1 MKAIKLISTVL
12 VITALIA
19 TPMAAMAGK
28 GKAKTS
34 TSPTPATCS
43 FCVAT
48 PLSPEQITELK
59 WMREEE
65 KLARDV
71 YTDMAT
77 MYADNIF
84 KNIAA
89 SEQEHFDAIGEK
101 LVLYGIEDQDPAAD
115 TAAGEFTEQELQELY
130 NDLVDKGSISRKDAL
145 EVGVIIEEQDIVDI
159 EAALLGLTS
168 KPLIL
173 TYKHLLSGSESHL
186 AAFTRLLDRL

>member
-34 TSPTPATCS
+34 TSPTPATCAA
-43 FCVAT
+43 CVVTTLSTAEAD
-48 PLSPEQITELK
+48 PLK
-59 WMREEE
+59 FMREEE

-71 YTDMAT
+71 YSALSP
-77 MYADNIF
+77 YYPGNVF

-89 SEQEHFDAIGEK
+89 SEQKHFDAIGEK
-101 LVLYGIEDQDPAAD
+101 LVLYGIDDPASD
-115 TAAGEFTEQELQELY
+115 QAGVFNNPDLQAMY
-130 NDLVDKGSISRKDAL
+130 DAL
-145 EVGVIIEEQDIVDI
+145 LIEGMSGYEEALGVGVTIEEEDIVDLELAI
-159 EAALLGLTS
+159 AGTTS

-186 AAFTRLLDRL
+186 AAFTKLLDRL

>member
-48 PLSPEQITELK
+48 PLSTAQADTLK
-59 WMREEE
+59 FMREEE

-71 YTDMAT
+71 YSALSV
-77 MYADNIF
+77 YYPGNVF

-89 SEQEHFDAIGEK
+89 SEQKHFDAIGEK
-101 LVLYGIEDQDPAAD
+101 LVLYGIPDPASPA
-115 TAAGEFTEQELQELY
+115 
-130 NDLVDKGSISRKDAL
+130 
-145 EVGVIIEEQDIVDI
+145 VGVFNNTALQAMYTELLAEGMSGYEEALGVGVSIEEEDIVDI
-159 EAALLGLTS
+159 EAALEGLTS

-173 TYKHLLSGSESHL
+173 TYKHLLNGSESHL
-186 AAFTRLLDRL
+186 AAFTKLLDRL

>member
-48 PLSPEQITELK
+48 PLSTAQADTLK
-59 WMREEE
+59 FMREEE

-71 YTDMAT
+71 YSALSV
-77 MYADNIF
+77 YYPGNVF

-89 SEQEHFDAIGEK
+89 SEQKHFDAIGEK
-101 LVLYGIEDQDPAAD
+101 LVLYGIPDPASDQLGVFNNDELRALY
-115 TAAGEFTEQELQELY
+115 TELLAEGVIDYE
-130 NDLVDKGSISRKDAL
+130 SAL
-145 EVGVIIEEQDIVDI
+145 DVGVTIEEGDIVDLEMAI
-159 EAALLGLTS
+159 AGTTS
-168 KPLIL
+168 KPLLL
-173 TYKHLLSGSESHL
+173 TYKHLLNGSESHL
-186 AAFTRLLDRL
+186 AAFTKLLDRL

>member
-28 GKAKTS
+28 GKGKNS
-34 TSPTPATCS
+34 TSPRSATCS
-43 FCVAT
+43 VCVAT
-48 PLSPEQITELK
+48 PLSKEQITELQ

-71 YTDMAT
+71 YDAMAT
-77 MYADNIF
+77 IYYTDDIF

-89 SEQEHFDAIGEK
+89 SEQKHFDAIGEK
-101 LVLYGIEDQDPAAD
+101 LVLYGIEDPAAT
-115 TAAGEFTEQELQELY
+115 TAPGEFTEPKLQKLY
-130 NDLVDKGSISRKDAL
+130 KDLVDKGTISRIDAL

>member
-43 FCVAT
+43 VCVVT
-48 PLSPEQITELK
+48 KLSTAEVDTLK
-59 WMREEE
+59 FMREEE
-65 KLARDV
+65 KVARDV
-71 YTDMAT
+71 YSALSPYYPGT
-77 MYADNIF
+77 NVF

-89 SEQEHFDAIGEK
+89 SEQKHFDAIGEK
-101 LVLYGIEDQDPAAD
+101 LVLYGIDDPASD
-115 TAAGEFTEQELQELY
+115 QAGVFNNPDLQAMY
-130 NDLVDKGSISRKDAL
+130 DAL
-145 EVGVIIEEQDIVDI
+145 LIEGMSGYEEALGVGVTIEEEDIVDLELAI
-159 EAALLGLTS
+159 AGTTS

-186 AAFTRLLDRL
+186 AAFTKLLDRL

>member
-71 YTDMAT
+71 YAYMAT
-77 MYADNIF
+77 IYADNIF

-89 SEQEHFDAIGEK
+89 SEQKHFDAIGEK
-101 LVLYGIEDQDPAAD
+101 LVLYVIEDPAAR
-115 TAAGEFTEQELQELY
+115 TAPGEFTELELQTLY
-130 NDLVDKGSISRKDAL
+130 NDLFDKGSISRKDAL

>member
-43 FCVAT
+43 VCVVT
-48 PLSPEQITELK
+48 KLSTAEVDTLK
-59 WMREEE
+59 FMREEE
-65 KLARDV
+65 KVARDV
-71 YTDMAT
+71 YSALSPYYPGT
-77 MYADNIF
+77 NVF

-89 SEQEHFDAIGEK
+89 SEQKHFDAIGEK
-101 LVLYGIEDQDPAAD
+101 LVLYGIDDPASD
-115 TAAGEFTEQELQELY
+115 QAGVFNNPDLQAMY
-130 NDLVDKGSISRKDAL
+130 NAL
-145 EVGVIIEEQDIVDI
+145 LIEGMRGYEEALGVGVTIEDEDIVDLELAI
-159 EAALLGLTS
+159 AGTTS

-173 TYKHLLSGSESHL
+173 TYKHLLNGSESHL
-186 AAFTRLLDRL
+186 AAFTKLLDRL

>member
-34 TSPTPATCS
+34 TSPTPAACS
-43 FCVAT
+43 VCVVS
-48 PLSPEQITELK
+48 PLSTDEEVEMLK
-59 WMREEE
+59 FMREEE
-65 KLARDV
+65 KVARDV
-71 YTDMAT
+71 YSALS
-77 MYADNIF
+77 YYQGNVF

-89 SEQEHFDAIGEK
+89 SEQKHFDAIGEK
-101 LVLYGIEDQDPAAD
+101 LVLYGIPDPASDQVGVFNNPA
-115 TAAGEFTEQELQELY
+115 LQAMYDELY
-130 NDLVDKGSISRKDAL
+130 AEGMGSYEQAL
-145 EVGVIIEEQDIVDI
+145 RVGVTIEEEDIVDLEVAI
-159 EAALLGLTS
+159 AGTTS

>member
-34 TSPTPATCS
+34 TSPTPAACS

-48 PLSPEQITELK
+48 PLSPEQITELQ

-71 YTDMAT
+71 YAYMAT
-77 MYADNIF
+77 IYADNIF

-89 SEQEHFDAIGEK
+89 SEQKHFDALGEK
-101 LVLYGIEDQDPAAD
+101 LVLYGIEDPAAT
-115 TAAGEFTEQELQELY
+115 TAPGEFTEPELQKLY
-130 NDLVDKGSISRKDAL
+130 KDLVDKGTISRIDAL

-186 AAFTRLLDRL
+186 AAFTKLLDRL

>member
-43 FCVAT
+43 VCVVT
-48 PLSPEQITELK
+48 KLSTAEVDTLK
-59 WMREEE
+59 FMREEE
-65 KLARDV
+65 KVARDV
-71 YTDMAT
+71 YSALSPYYPGT
-77 MYADNIF
+77 NVF

-89 SEQEHFDAIGEK
+89 SEQKHFDAIGEK
-101 LVLYGIEDQDPAAD
+101 LVLYGIDDPASD
-115 TAAGEFTEQELQELY
+115 QAGVFNNPDLQAMY
-130 NDLVDKGSISRKDAL
+130 DAL
-145 EVGVIIEEQDIVDI
+145 LIEGMSGYEEALGVGVTIEEEDIVDLELAI
-159 EAALLGLTS
+159 AGTTS

-173 TYKHLLSGSESHL
+173 TYKHLLNGSESHL
-186 AAFTRLLDRL
+186 AAFTKLLDRL

>member
-34 TSPTPATCS
+34 TSPTPAACS
-43 FCVAT
+43 LCVVT
-48 PLSPEQITELK
+48 PLPDAEADTLK
-59 WMREEE
+59 FMREEE

-71 YTDMAT
+71 YSALSP
-77 MYADNIF
+77 YYPGNVF

-89 SEQEHFDAIGEK
+89 SEQKHFDAIGEK
-101 LVLYGIEDQDPAAD
+101 LVLYGIDDPASD
-115 TAAGEFTEQELQELY
+115 Q
-130 NDLVDKGSISRKDAL
+130 
-145 EVGVIIEEQDIVDI
+145 VGVFTNPALQTMYTELLAEGMSGYEEALGVGVTIEEEDIVDL
-159 EAALLGLTS
+159 EAAIAGTTS

-186 AAFTRLLDRL
+186 AAFTKLLDRL

>member
-48 PLSPEQITELK
+48 PLSTAQADTLK
-59 WMREEE
+59 FMREEE
-65 KLARDV
+65 KLARDIYIAMSDYYPGANV
-71 YTDMAT
+71 
-77 MYADNIF
+77 F

-89 SEQEHFDAIGEK
+89 SEQKHFDAIGEK
-101 LVLYGIEDQDPAAD
+101 LVLYGIPDPASPAVGVFNN
-115 TAAGEFTEQELQELY
+115 TALQAMYTKLLAE
-130 NDLVDKGSISRKDAL
+130 GISGYEEAL
-145 EVGVIIEEQDIVDI
+145 GVGVIIEEQDIVDI